1 MRALSDKIVVVHEVP
16 RWHVRGL
23 CRDEDMR
30 MTIASEV
37 GSSRRV
43 GCVGTIYEGAKRR
56 VGHKARR

>member
-1 MRALSDKIVVVHEVP
+1 MRVLSDKIVAVHEVP

-43 GCVGTIYEGAKRR
+43 GCVGTI
-56 VGHKARR
+56 